1 MGLFHFLK
9 EIHTMIKI
17 YRLRQVRNNVC
28 HILEGKSGNRM
39 RYNFTG
45 GNVATGTCPEL
56 SLKSQYAQDLLED
69 SELFK
74 SGTVVLV
81 RTVRTHDD
89 VVREEA
95 ERRAAAAAK
104 KQSGEALVTTP
115 DELLAYINMNYSKKY
130 TEPAKALVFAEKEG
144 LVFPNLKVGE

>member
-1 MGLFHFLK
+1 
-9 EIHTMIKI
+9 MIKI
-17 YRLRQVRNNVC
+17 YRLRQVRNNVY

-39 RYNFTG
+39 TYKFTG

-56 SLKSQYAQDLLED
+56 SLKSQYAQELLED

-81 RTVRTHDD
+81 RTIRTLEDEE
-89 VVREEA
+89 REQAQRLAA
-95 ERRAAAAAK
+95 EAAK
-104 KQSGEALVTTP
+104 KQSDEAQVTTP
-115 DELLAYINMNYSKKY
+115 DELLAYINVNYPKKF
-130 TEPAKALVFAEKEG
+130 TDPAKALAFAAKEG